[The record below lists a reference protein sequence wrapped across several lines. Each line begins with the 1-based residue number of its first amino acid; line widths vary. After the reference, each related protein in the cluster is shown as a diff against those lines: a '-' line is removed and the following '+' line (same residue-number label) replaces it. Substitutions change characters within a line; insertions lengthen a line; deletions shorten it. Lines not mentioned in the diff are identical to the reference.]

1 MRGDDEVGL
10 EITRRWRD
18 SHGADYPEHT
28 IEAETAESPGLTL
41 LGLIAGLDAAILVDA
56 VQSGAPPGTLHKLI
70 EEDLLDF
77 GAGTGSAHSWG
88 TAETLSLGRQLAPE
102 DLPEKIF
109 IIGVEAVQFTLGE
122 GLSPAVRNAIPEAVE
137 MIDEILGELIESLR
151 NHLSSRPRQSLQLI
165 RRLLRGVYPEFAEG
179 LVITEKSPLKLS
191 LATLRYAAAA
201 RQLLRMPVLSG

>member
-1 MRGDDEVGL
+1 MQIKILGIGHSMRGDDEVGL

-18 SHGADYPEHT
+18 SQGADYPQYT

-77 GAGTGSAHSWG
+77 SAGTGSTHRWG
-88 TAETLSLGRQLAPE
+88 TAETLSLGRKLAPE
-102 DLPEKIF
+102 DLPERIF

-137 MIDEILGELIESLR
+137 MIDEILGEFLK
-151 NHLSSRPRQSLQLI
+151 SSRKGLFNKVF
-165 RRLLRGVYPEFAEG
+165 RLLGIR
-179 LVITEKSPLKLS
+179 
-191 LATLRYAAAA
+191 
-201 RQLLRMPVLSG
+201 

>member
-1 MRGDDEVGL
+1 MRIKILGIGHTMRGDDEVGL

-18 SHGADYPEHT
+18 SHGADHPEHT

-56 VQSGAPPGTLHKLI
+56 VQSGAPPGTLHKLT

-77 GAGTGSAHSWG
+77 SEGTGSAHRWG
-88 TAETLSLGRQLAPE
+88 TAETLSLGRQLTPE
-102 DLPEKIF
+102 DLPERIF

-137 MIDEILGELIESLR
+137 MIDEILGELIES
-151 NHLSSRPRQSLQLI
+151 SRKGLFDKIL
-165 RRLLRGVYPEFAEG
+165 RLLR
-179 LVITEKSPLKLS
+179 I
-191 LATLRYAAAA
+191 R
-201 RQLLRMPVLSG
+201 

>member
-1 MRGDDEVGL
+1 MQIKILGIGHTMRGDDEVGL

-77 GAGTGSAHSWG
+77 SEGTGSAHCWSA
-88 TAETLSLGRQLAPE
+88 AETLSLGRQLAPE
-102 DLPEKIF
+102 DLPERIF

-122 GLSPAVRNAIPEAVE
+122 GLSPAVRNAIPGAVE
-137 MIDEILGELIESLR
+137 MIDEILGELLESNWKKLFGKI
-151 NHLSSRPRQSLQLI
+151 L
-165 RRLLRGVYPEFAEG
+165 RLLR
-179 LVITEKSPLKLS
+179 I
-191 LATLRYAAAA
+191 R
-201 RQLLRMPVLSG
+201 